1 VESFI
6 SLLEN
11 YEIIPQ
17 EERKL
22 FDRKVAQVAD
32 FAKRRE
38 LKINQYKKEKDLQ
51 TRIEVGIHFSF
62 V

>member
-1 VESFI
+1 
-6 SLLEN
+6 LEN
-11 YEIIPQ
+11 YEIIPE

-51 TRIEVGIHFSF
+51 ARIEVSIQFYF
-62 V
+62 VQ

>member
-1 VESFI
+1 
-6 SLLEN
+6 LEN
-11 YEIIPQ
+11 YEIIPE

-22 FDRKVAQVAD
+22 FDRKVAQVVD

-51 TRIEVGIHFSF
+51 ARIEVSIHSYF
-62 V
+62 VQ